1 MGIIENSELKQVVL
15 KVSEKQIQKVLPKG
29 SVVMEPYIVDI
40 FIKAM
45 FLMCQLCADYKY
57 ADANNILSEE
67 QDT

>member
-1 MGIIENSELKQVVL
+1 
-15 KVSEKQIQKVLPKG
+15 
-29 SVVMEPYIVDI
+29 MEPYIVDI